1 MSEFSKQRAHEA
13 LSNLEKVGIDAVILF
28 PGPNIG
34 YFTGFKIGPSERLAA
49 AIIPQRGEPWFIV
62 NKLEEELRGLKPWFN
77 KKVIWQE
84 HEDPI
89 KLLVSTLKDNELG
102 SATIGIP
109 EDAPWVWVNAI
120 KALLPNSKFVDASI
134 SLGYTRMVKTAQELG
149 WMRKSCEIA
158 DKALENGFSK
168 MKTGMTEQELSTTI
182 LAEINSLGGGQTF
195 IGVLFGENAALPH
208 GGPAGR
214 RLKPGDCVLV
224 DMGCTFNGYWS
235 DLTRTAFYGEPKE
248 KHRIIYETVL
258 EANQA
263 AFKAIKPGVTCE
275 SVDYAAR
282 KVIEDA
288 GFGEYFIHRLGH
300 GIGIQV
306 HEHPYIVRNNK
317 MKIATGMTFS
327 DEPGIYIVG
336 EVGVRIEDTV
346 VCNETGAET
355 LTNLKRTLTVYPVS
369 E

>member
-1 MSEFSKQRAHEA
+1 MSDFSKQRAYEA
-13 LSNLEKVGIDAVILF
+13 LSNLEREGIDAVILF

-77 KKVIWQE
+77 NKAVWQE

-89 KLLVSTLKDNELG
+89 KLLVSTLKDNGLG

-168 MKTGMTEQELSTTI
+168 MKTGMTEQELSAII
-182 LAEINSLGGGQTF
+182 LAEINSRGGGQTF

-214 RLKPGDCVLV
+214 RLKQGDCVLV

-263 AFKAIKPGVTCE
+263 AFKAIKPGV
-275 SVDYAAR
+275 
-282 KVIEDA
+282 
-288 GFGEYFIHRLGH
+288 
-300 GIGIQV
+300 
-306 HEHPYIVRNNK
+306 
-317 MKIATGMTFS
+317 
-327 DEPGIYIVG
+327 
-336 EVGVRIEDTV
+336 
-346 VCNETGAET
+346 
-355 LTNLKRTLTVYPVS
+355 
-369 E
+369 